1 MPDDLAAA
9 FNPYGLFILVTVLV
23 SFGLDVTARWL
34 NLRASR
40 RAPPANLAD
49 LYPPEEYAKSQAYL
63 RARTR
68 FGLAYDSVALLALL
82 GFWFAGGFGALDRA
96 TRWLELPSIPTG
108 ILFIAAL
115 GALSAALSLPFEL
128 YGTFVLEERFGF
140 NRTTLRTFILDRIKG
155 ALLAAVLGAPLLAAV
170 LWLFERTGD
179 AAWLWCWALIAG
191 VSVVAQVVV
200 PAWILPLF
208 HRFEPLAE
216 GDLRAAIEA
225 YAERASFPLDGV
237 FVIDGS
243 RRSSKAN
250 AFFVGIGRRKR
261 IALFDTLVE
270 RHTVRELVAVLAH
283 EVGHYRLRHVLVGL
297 LVGFLHT
304 GLLLGLLQLVLWQE
318 GLYRA
323 FFIAEPSVAAGLV
336 VFGLL
341 AAPLDRLIAI
351 ALNALSRRHEHQ
363 ADRFAA
369 RTTGDGEA
377 MAQALR
383 RLARDQLTN
392 LTPHPLVVWLGY
404 SHPPLAERL
413 EAIRSAP

>member
-1 MPDDLAAA
+1 MPADLSAA
-9 FNPYGLFILVTVLV
+9 FNPYGFFVLVTVLV
-23 SFGLDVTARWL
+23 AFGLDVVARLL

-40 RAPPANLAD
+40 RPPPARLAD
-49 LYPPEEYAKSQAYL
+49 LYPPEEYARSQEYL

-68 FGLAYDSVALLALL
+68 FGLAYDTVALLALL
-82 GFWFAGGFGALDRA
+82 GFWFAGGFGAIERA
-96 TRWLELPSIPTG
+96 TRALGISSIATG
-108 ILFIAAL
+108 ILFIASL

-140 NRTTLRTFILDRIKG
+140 NRTTLRTFVVDRLKG
-155 ALLAAVLGAPLLAAV
+155 LALAAVLGVPLLAAV
-170 LWLFERTGD
+170 LFLFERTGD
-179 AAWLWCWALIAG
+179 TAWLWCWALIAA
-191 VSVVAQVVV
+191 VSVIAQVVV

-216 GDLRAAIEA
+216 GELRDAIEA
-225 YAERASFPLDGV
+225 YAADASFPLEGV

-261 IALFDTLVE
+261 IALFDTLIE

-283 EVGHYRLRHVLVGL
+283 EIGHYRLRHVLVGL
-297 LVGFLHT
+297 LLGFAHT
-304 GLLLGLLQLVLWQE
+304 GLLLGLLQLVIWQE
-318 GLYRA
+318 GLYQA
-323 FFIAEPSVAAGLV
+323 FFIAIPSVAAGLV
-336 VFGLL
+336 LFGLL

-351 ALNALSRRHEHQ
+351 ALNALSRRHEFQ

-369 RTTGDGEA
+369 ETTGDGDA

-383 RLARDQLTN
+383 RLARDQLSN
-392 LTPHPLVVWLGY
+392 LTPHPLLVWLGY

-413 EAIRSAP
+413 EAIRSAG

>member
-1 MPDDLAAA
+1 
-9 FNPYGLFILVTVLV
+9 
-23 SFGLDVTARWL
+23 
-34 NLRASR
+34 
-40 RAPPANLAD
+40 
-49 LYPPEEYAKSQAYL
+49 
-63 RARTR
+63 
-68 FGLAYDSVALLALL
+68 
-82 GFWFAGGFGALDRA
+82 
-96 TRWLELPSIPTG
+96 
-108 ILFIAAL
+108 
-115 GALSAALSLPFEL
+115 
-128 YGTFVLEERFGF
+128 
-140 NRTTLRTFILDRIKG
+140 
-155 ALLAAVLGAPLLAAV
+155 
-170 LWLFERTGD
+170 
-179 AAWLWCWALIAG
+179 
-191 VSVVAQVVV
+191 VVV